1 MASGA
6 APPETAK
13 DGAGEGDEM
22 KTVKVV
28 AAIICADGRVL
39 ATQRGH
45 GEQAGGWE
53 FPGGKVEPGETPEAA
68 VVREIDEELA
78 TAIVV
83 ERLVTRV
90 IHDYGSF
97 VLDMDCFLC
106 TLDGGEPTLL
116 EHRAA
121 RWLDAAHL
129 DDVAW
134 LPADV
139 KVVAAIRAQSII

>member
-1 MASGA
+1 MAKERIDVVGA
-6 APPETAK
+6 AIVRDGKVLCAK
-13 DGAGEGDEM
+13 RDAKRQLAG
-22 KTVKVV
+22 
-28 AAIICADGRVL
+28 
-39 ATQRGH
+39 H
-45 GEQAGGWE
+45 WE